1 MKKQIKK
8 RGAAFVAKPGEGIK
22 VVADGTDP
30 AASKT
35 LKKNGAEFVIGTAG
49 KPRVIGRR
57 PQYIVGKNGAAILMH
72 HTAKP
77 PRIKGKAAQGKY
89 VGMTDAEI
97 ARQAEEL
104 LHATTKIVT
113 GALKSAAVEIGKM
126 LAQVTRNDGT
136 DVRAAARVGAADYM
150 ARELLAKWQNELELL
165 A

>member
-8 RGAAFVAKPGEGIK
+8 RGAANA
-22 VVADGTDP
+22 ADGA

-35 LKKNGAEFVIGTAG
+35 IEKNGAEFFIGTAG
-49 KPRVIGRR
+49 K
-57 PQYIVGKNGAAILMH
+57 
-72 HTAKP
+72 
-77 PRIKGKAAQGKY
+77 PRIKGKAAQGDY
-89 VGMTDAEI
+89 AGMTDAEL

-113 GALKSAAVEIGKM
+113 GALKFAAVEIGKM

-136 DVRAAARVGAADYM
+136 DVRAAARVGEADYM

>member
-1 MKKQIKK
+1 MSKKQNKK
-8 RGAAFVAKPGEGIK
+8 RGAANAV
-22 VVADGTDP
+22 DGA

-35 LKKNGAEFVIGTAG
+35 IEKNGAEFFIGTAG
-49 KPRVIGRR
+49 KPRIIGRR
-57 PQYIVGKNGAAILMH
+57 PQYIIGKNGEAILLH

-77 PRIKGKAAQGKY
+77 PRIKGKAAQGEY
-89 VGMTDAEI
+89 DGMTDAEI
-97 ARQAEEL
+97 ARQADEL

-113 GALKSAAVEIGKM
+113 GALKFAAIEIGKM

-136 DVRAAARVGAADYM
+136 DVRAAARVGEADYM